1 MKLSIK
7 RVGSEDLAVMRK
19 MAVDFFIEEG
29 GDYPRLDDEEFDKM
43 IMNLLMYKDDPNY
56 LFLIAYDGKK
66 PAGFMVCF
74 IGLHAY
80 GKPGRVG
87 VAQELYVVPSKR
99 NSMIAFRLVKLA
111 IQWALDSGVEGL
123 ECTGRFDKTDI
134 RWERFGFKRHLT
146 YGHMSLEDARKFIN
160 RRE

>member
-7 RVGSEDLAVMRK
+7 RIGSEDLADMRK
-19 MAVDFFIEEG
+19 MAVDFSIEEG
-29 GDYPRLDDEEFDKM
+29 LEYPKMDDEEFDKI
-43 IMNLLMYKDDPNY
+43 IMNMLLHKDDPNY

-74 IGLHAY
+74 IGIHAY

-99 NSMIAFRLVKLA
+99 NTMIAHRLVKIA
-111 IQWALDSGVEGL
+111 IQWALDNNVDGL
-123 ECTGRFDKTDI
+123 ECTGTFNNTDI

-146 YGHMSLEDARKFIN
+146 YGHMSLDDARKYLK